1 MSNIRELSQLASVIH
16 VDDETKN
23 IGIGTTNSTEKF
35 TVAGTV
41 SATSFYGDGS
51 NLTGLSTF
59 SGNYNDLTNKPSIP
73 SDTSDLTNNIGFVT
87 SGIVVGYATEGYVTQ
102 QVTNL
107 IGGAPEA
114 LDTLNELAA
123 ALNDDASFSTTV
135 TNSLATKISGVGIQ
149 SAGGVVGY
157 GITTLNF
164 IGVGNTFA
172 INGNFVDISISGG
185 GGASVSIST
194 EAPANPSSGD
204 LWYSSI
210 YGRTF
215 IYYEDDDSSQWVDA
229 APFNVGITTV
239 DRATNVIGGIG
250 SVTQLNVSG
259 ISTLGTVKVSSGIIT
274 AISGIVTYY
283 GDGSKLT
290 GVSAGQWVTTSI
302 GIHTLSN
309 VGVGTTNPISKLQVQ
324 GDVRVVGVITCTDID
339 STSDINLK
347 TNIKPIDDPLAKVM
361 QLNGVSFDWKETQ
374 QPSMGVIAQELEKV
388 FPELVKQSDS
398 HKSVNYNGLI
408 GVLIEAIKE
417 QQKQIEELKLLNK
430 EEKN

>member
-172 INGNFVDISISGG
+172 INGNSVDISISGG

-229 APFNVGITTV
+229 APFNIGILDSLTELT
-239 DRATNVIGGIG
+239 
-250 SVTQLNVSG
+250 VSG
-259 ISTLGTVKVSSGIIT
+259 IVSATSF
-274 AISGIVTYY
+274 Y
-283 GDGSKLT
+283 GDGSNLT
-290 GVSAGQWVTTSI
+290 GAG
-302 GIHTLSN
+302 SN
-309 VGVGTTNPISKLQVQ
+309 VTDDTSTNSTFYPLFTSQTSGTVTESKVSTTKLSYNPFN
-324 GDVRVVGVITCTDID
+324 GEITAID
-339 STSDINLK
+339 FNATSDINLK
-347 TNIKPIDDPLAKVM
+347 TNIKPIDDPLTKVM

-388 FPELVKQSDS
+388 FPELVKQLDS

-417 QQKQIEELKLLNK
+417 QQKQIEELKPLNIK
-430 EEKN
+430 EKN